1 MVSVAE
7 LDRILSGLEPPARVR
22 EANLDEAVGEILAEA
37 VEADRDIPPFDRVCM
52 DGYALRWDE
61 WTAGLREFSVS
72 GSSPAG
78 AERHPGPLPG
88 GCVEVMTG
96 ASCPLG
102 CDLVVRVE
110 DAHPRENV
118 VVLDP
123 SKVVRGQ
130 NLAWRGSDARAG
142 KFLLEDGLRLGAAEI
157 GVLASVGARMV
168 PVRSRPEIRVVSTGD
183 ELVDVDKV
191 PLAHQIRRSNDR
203 FLTSA
208 LKARG
213 HGTIPSTHLPDDP
226 ELLEAGLADLLGQA
240 DVLLVAGGVS
250 ASRRDF
256 VPGVLE
262 VLGCRCLVHGV
273 AQKPGKPLWLGTGP
287 RGQIVFALPG
297 NPAAVAVCFARYVL
311 GILHRH
317 GPLVRSA
324 RLEAPIAGLPS
335 MTRFVAAHL
344 CDDGAGGVVAR
355 ESRGNGSG
363 DFLHLVG
370 AEGFLEIPPGH
381 AAPAGSVARFWPW

>member
-1 MVSVAE
+1 VDE
-7 LDRILSGLEPPARVR
+7 LDRILSDLDLPVRVR
-22 EANLDEAVGEILAEA
+22 QVELDAALGEILAEA

-61 WTAGLREFSVS
+61 WTAGRREFTVS

-78 AERHPGPLPG
+78 SERHPGPLLG
-88 GCVEVMTG
+88 SCVEVMTG
-96 ASCPLG
+96 APSPVG

-110 DAHPRENV
+110 DAHPRGNAV
-118 VVLDP
+118 LLDP

-142 KFLLEDGLRLGAAEI
+142 KALVEAGQVLGPAQI
-157 GVLASVGARMV
+157 GVLASVGAHRV
-168 PVRSRPEIRVVSTGD
+168 SIRVRPSIRVVCTGD
-183 ELVDVDKV
+183 ELVDVAKA

-208 LKARG
+208 LAARG
-213 HGTIPSTHLPDDP
+213 QGAIPSTHLPDDP
-226 ELLEAGLADLLGQA
+226 ELLEAGLADLFGQA
-240 DVLLVAGGVS
+240 DLLLVAGGVS
-250 ASRRDF
+250 ASQRDF

-273 AQKPGKPLWLGTGP
+273 AQKPGKPLWVGTGP

-297 NPAAVAVCFARYVL
+297 NPVAVAACFARYVL
-311 GILHRH
+311 GLLHRH
-317 GPLVRSA
+317 DPLIRSA
-324 RLEAPIAGLPS
+324 RLEAPITGLAS

-344 CDDGAGGVVAR
+344 RDDGAGGVVAR
-355 ESRGNGSG
+355 ESPGNGSG
-363 DFLHLVG
+363 DFLHLAG
-370 AEGFLEIPPGH
+370 AEGFLEIPPGEGLVT
-381 AAPAGSVARFWPW
+381 GSAARFWPW

>member
-1 MVSVAE
+1 MVPVAE
-7 LDRILSGLEPPARVR
+7 LDRILSDLAVPIRVR
-22 EANLDEAVGEILAEA
+22 QADLDSALGEVLAQA

-61 WTAGLREFSVS
+61 WTAGRREFAVS

-88 GCVEVMTG
+88 SCVEVMTG
-96 ASCPLG
+96 APCPSG
-102 CDLVVRVE
+102 CDLVVRLE
-110 DAHPRENV
+110 DALPRDHGV
-118 VVLDP
+118 FLDP

-142 KFLLEDGLRLGAAEI
+142 KVLLEEGCRLGPAEI
-157 GVLASVGARMV
+157 GILASVGAQAV
-168 PVRSRPEIRVVSTGD
+168 PVRCRPEIRVVCTGD
-183 ELVDVDKV
+183 ELVDVDKA

-208 LKARG
+208 LRARG
-213 HGTIPSTHLPDDP
+213 QGAVPSTHLPDDP
-226 ELLEAGLADLLGQA
+226 ELLEAGLGVLLGQA

-262 VLGCRCLVHGV
+262 GLGCRCLVHGV
-273 AQKPGKPLWLGTGP
+273 AQKPGKPLWVGTGP
-287 RGQIVFALPG
+287 KGQIVFALPG
-297 NPAAVAVCFARYVL
+297 NPVAVAACFARYVL
-311 GILHRH
+311 GVLRRPE
-317 GPLVRSA
+317 PLVRTA
-324 RLEAPIAGLPS
+324 RLEAPTAGLPS

-344 CDDGAGGVVAR
+344 RDDGAGGVVAL

-363 DFLHLVG
+363 DFLHLTG
-370 AEGFLEIPPGH
+370 AEGFLEIPPGKVLQ
-381 AAPAGSVARFWPW
+381 ARSVARFWPW